1 MKMKQNKQAME
12 QNYHSAAQLLLSHD
26 NILILSHKNPDG
38 DTLCSS
44 AALCAVLRRAGKT
57 VYLYPNPQITERYRP
72 YAEQFLAPE
81 GFAEEYTVSVDVAA
95 EDMFAKGFTGQVDFC
110 IDHHPTNP
118 HFGEDNLVCP
128 EKSATGE
135 IILAIA
141 EELTGDLTPQE
152 ADLLYIAVSTD
163 TGCFQYANTNAD
175 TFRAVAKLTE
185 YGARNADLNVK
196 FFRKVSKARL
206 LLEGMIFSGM
216 KFYREGKIVIS
227 TVTLE
232 MMEKCGATEDDC
244 DDLAALPGRA
254 EGEIVG
260 VTIREREDGTSK
272 ISLRT
277 TKDVSS
283 IEICG
288 AFGGGGHA
296 MAAGCTI
303 PATPEKAAEL
313 LLAKINEVY
322 K

>member
-1 MKMKQNKQAME
+1 ME
-12 QNYHSAAQLLLSHD
+12 QSFHSAAQLLLSHD
-26 NILILSHKNPDG
+26 NFLIVSHKNPDG

-44 AALCAVLRRAGKT
+44 AALCSVLRRAGKT
-57 VYLYPNPQITERYRP
+57 AFLYPNPQITEKFRP
-72 YAEQFLAPE
+72 YAVPFFAPE
-81 GFAEEYTVSVDVAA
+81 GFSAGYIVTVDVAA
-95 EDMFAKGFTGQVDFC
+95 EDMFAKGFTGKADFC

-118 HFGEDNLVCP
+118 HFAADNLVCP

-141 EELTGDLTPQE
+141 EEMMGSITPEE
-152 ADLLYIAVSTD
+152 ADMLYIAVSTD

-175 TFRAVAKLTE
+175 TFRAVARLTE
-185 YGARNADLNVK
+185 CGANNAALNVK

-206 LLEGMIFSGM
+206 QLEGLIYSGM
-216 KFYREGKIVIS
+216 QFFRDGKIVIS
-227 TVTLE
+227 TVTLA
-232 MMEKCGATEDDC
+232 MMAQCGATEDDC
-244 DDLAALPGRA
+244 DDLAALPGRI
-254 EGEIVG
+254 EGEVVG

-283 IEICG
+283 IAICS

-303 PATPEKAAEL
+303 PAAPEKAAEL